1 MLALNNTMLGE
12 KFIRENIKGNG
23 INAPIAII
31 MMLLMWLTVGNVM
44 ILAPADC
51 LNLIN
56 IDKSF
61 KNLSLFPFLGVRG
74 LNIIK

>member
-1 MLALNNTMLGE
+1 
-12 KFIRENIKGNG
+12 
-23 INAPIAII
+23 
-31 MMLLMWLTVGNVM
+31 M